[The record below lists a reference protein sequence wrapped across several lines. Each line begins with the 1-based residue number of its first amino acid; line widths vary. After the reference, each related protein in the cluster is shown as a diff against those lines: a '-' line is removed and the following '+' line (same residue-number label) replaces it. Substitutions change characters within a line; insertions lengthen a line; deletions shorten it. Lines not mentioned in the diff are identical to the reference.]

1 VAVDQIPD
9 WRQVALLAESVQE
22 WLQSMPELTPALCRL
37 DELAKI
43 DRDNYPYGGE
53 HTSERAVM
61 AAKTFLML
69 ANVRY
74 RESVGAGIVPYFI
87 GPVPDGGVQLK
98 WRTTPAQLWLVFHP
112 LGGYGY
118 LFEDRTQP
126 GAFEESDDIPLQ
138 EALSLIGKALLPR
151 VRAAGGV

>member
-1 VAVDQIPD
+1 MCVTASQSVPESS
-9 WRQVALLAESVQE
+9 RTSLAQF
-22 WLQSMPELTPALCRL
+22 R
-37 DELAKI
+37 
-43 DRDNYPYGGE
+43 
-53 HTSERAVM
+53 
-61 AAKTFLML
+61 
-69 ANVRY
+69 
-74 RESVGAGIVPYFI
+74 
-87 GPVPDGGVQLK
+87 DGGVQLK